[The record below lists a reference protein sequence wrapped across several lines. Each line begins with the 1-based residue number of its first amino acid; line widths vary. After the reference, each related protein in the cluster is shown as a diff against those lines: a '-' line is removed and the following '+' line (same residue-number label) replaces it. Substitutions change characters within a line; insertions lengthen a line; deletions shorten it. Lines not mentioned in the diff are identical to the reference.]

1 MKIGYARISKADG
14 SQSLEPQIDQL
25 IAAGVEKKN
34 IYTDQAS
41 GKKTDRPGLNA
52 CLKALRSKDVLV
64 VWKLDRLG
72 RSLKHLI
79 DIVDNFNKE
88 NIGFVTLSGKGAS
101 INTTTPE
108 GKLIFGIFAALSEF
122 ERELISERTKI
133 GLKAARARGR
143 LGGRKFQLSK
153 SQIRLAQAAMAK
165 RDTSVSELAQELG
178 IQRQTIYKYV
188 SPNGELRES
197 ALKVLYP

>member
-1 MKIGYARISKADG
+1 M
-14 SQSLEPQIDQL
+14 
-25 IAAGVEKKN
+25 
-34 IYTDQAS
+34 
-41 GKKTDRPGLNA
+41 
-52 CLKALRSKDVLV
+52 

-79 DIVDNFNKE
+79 GVIDDFNNN
-88 NIGFVTLSGKGAS
+88 NIGVVSLTGKGAS

-143 LGGRKFQLSK
+143 KGGRKFQLSK
-153 SQIRLAQAAMAK
+153 SQIRLAQVAMAK
-165 RDTSVSELAQELG
+165 RDTSVSELAAELG
-178 IQRQTIYKYV
+178 IQRQTNMPK
-188 SPNGELRES
+188 N
-197 ALKVLYP
+197 